1 MPTAEEVPG
10 GGRFARVDDLAFVVA
25 ADDLTTVSLVYR
37 ILREMTA
44 LLTVRSSEGDEVD
57 VAKLESQRNL
67 ALSALSA
74 LSEFDE
80 VGRLAG
86 QAQKNLENLRA
97 IGGRVHKKLYDA
109 LTGGLTI
116 LHP

>member
-57 VAKLESQRNL
+57 VAKLESQLNL
-67 ALSALSA
+67 ALSALT
-74 LSEFDE
+74 EFDG

-86 QAQKNLENLRA
+86 KPRRTWTTSARSEVGCTRSSTTPSPA
-97 IGGRVHKKLYDA
+97 A
-109 LTGGLTI
+109 
-116 LHP
+116 